1 MTIYL
6 LGGDIDINMYNAHF
20 NLITIW
26 PSKCYLNERVSF
38 QLNNVRGVRKKTRQS
53 EERELQILTKYV
65 LSFIIISPSTLS
77 RLQHLRK
84 IDDTRCCPLFHTFRV
99 LGSVSNMDL
108 LYLSAIH
115 LACVCHYLDIPGI
128 SCMLFYS
135 LCCGTSGIWTFNLY
149 DKGCVSRAAI
159 HLTNNKYSEGRV
171 SNYYTA
177 VLVD

>member
-6 LGGDIDINMYNAHF
+6 LDGDIDINMYNAHF

-26 PSKCYLNERVSF
+26 PSKCYLNDRVSF
-38 QLNNVRGVRKKTRQS
+38 QLNNVGIKTQQS

-84 IDDTRCCPLFHTFRV
+84 IDDTRCCPLFHTFRA

-108 LYLSAIH
+108 LYLFAIV
-115 LACVCHYLDIPGI
+115 LACVCHHLDILCI
-128 SCMLFYS
+128 SCPP
-135 LCCGTSGIWTFNLY
+135 
-149 DKGCVSRAAI
+149 
-159 HLTNNKYSEGRV
+159 LTRH
-171 SNYYTA
+171 A
-177 VLVD
+177 VL

>member
-1 MTIYL
+1 
-6 LGGDIDINMYNAHF
+6 MYNAHF

-26 PSKCYLNERVSF
+26 PSKCYLNDRASF
-38 QLNNVRGVRKKTRQS
+38 QLNNVRIKTQQS

-84 IDDTRCCPLFHTFRV
+84 IDDTRCCPLFHTFRA

-108 LYLSAIH
+108 LYLPLCNSVGMRLSLSRH
-115 LACVCHYLDIPGI
+115 TVYFL
-128 SCMLFYS
+128 LFFPYM
-135 LCCGTSGIWTFNLY
+135 LCCKTSGIRTFNPY
-149 DKGCVSRAAI
+149 DKGSVSWAAI
-159 HLTNNKYSEGRV
+159 YLTNNKYLEGSV

>member
-6 LGGDIDINMYNAHF
+6 LDGDIDINMYNAHF

-26 PSKCYLNERVSF
+26 PSKCCLNERVSF
-38 QLNNVRGVRKKTRQS
+38 QLNNVRIKTQQS

-84 IDDTRCCPLFHTFRV
+84 IDDTRCCPLFHTFRA

-108 LYLSAIH
+108 LYLFAIP
-115 LACVCHYLDIPGI
+115 LACVCHYPDIACF
-128 SCMLFYS
+128 SCMFFYL
-135 LCCGTSGIWTFNLY
+135 LCYATSGICTFNLY
-149 DKGCVSRAAI
+149 DKGCIS
-159 HLTNNKYSEGRV
+159 
-171 SNYYTA
+171 
-177 VLVD
+177 